1 MVTFEYANNIAL
13 LDGIHFVN
21 CNTINGENLKKTGI
35 HFEVIIVEGLW
46 DKEKGN
52 ILYLCAGSEEWLST
66 GVQICESV
74 AVIKTSGRIAN
85 LHHQQQTWWIHN
97 ACLETWRISIGS

>member
-35 HFEVIIVEGLW
+35 HFEVIVVEGL
-46 DKEKGN
+46 
-52 ILYLCAGSEEWLST
+52 
-66 GVQICESV
+66 
-74 AVIKTSGRIAN
+74 
-85 LHHQQQTWWIHN
+85 
-97 ACLETWRISIGS
+97 